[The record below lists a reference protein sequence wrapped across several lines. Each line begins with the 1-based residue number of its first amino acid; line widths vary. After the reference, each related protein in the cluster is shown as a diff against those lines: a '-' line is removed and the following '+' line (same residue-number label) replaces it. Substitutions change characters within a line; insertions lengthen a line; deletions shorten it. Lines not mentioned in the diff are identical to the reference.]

1 MRIYSIK
8 ELFMKRILFVLSVVI
23 CNINA
28 YADESKLVCNLIETF
43 EHKSGG
49 VEKTPYKAIVKI
61 INDKKTKTI
70 FVDAEKSLF
79 SITTNSMSGAVYDIL
94 DDSDKNSWEIST
106 KSKTKSDG
114 VEREKSIK
122 IDRNTGMLMASIHTD
137 GIIVYLNGNCER
149 VNMNSRKF

>member
-1 MRIYSIK
+1 
-8 ELFMKRILFVLSVVI
+8 MKIIIFILSVVF

-43 EHKSGG
+43 EYKSGN

-61 INDKKTKTI
+61 IEFKKTKTI

-79 SITTNSMSGAVYDIL
+79 SISTNSLNGRVYEIF
-94 DDSDKNSWEIST
+94 DDSDKNSWDIST
-106 KSKTKSDG
+106 KDKLQSDG

-122 IDRNTGMLMASIHTD
+122 IDRNTGMLMASTHSD
-137 GIIVYLNGNCER
+137 GMNVYLKGDCEK
-149 VNMNSRKF
+149 VNMDSRKF